1 MIGILALS
9 LALLALALSSLGVMA
24 IMASRQ
30 NRRHYEELAERIDV
44 DVRLAYLTTQTLGAM
59 RDVTRDSARD
69 NRSS

>member
-44 DVRLAYLTTQTLGAM
+44 DVRLAYFTTQTLGAM

>member
-9 LALLALALSSLGVMA
+9 LALLALALSSFGVMA
-24 IMASRQ
+24 IVASRQ

-44 DVRLAYLTTQTLGAM
+44 DVRLAYFTTQTLGAM